1 VLAGH
6 GSARSCSSKVPT
18 MSGIGRACAAFPG
31 SSVVCVRSPVKTMK
45 SGSNESAFT
54 AATAFCSVPSAS
66 GFSAGPLKPQW
77 VSESCTK

>member
-1 VLAGH
+1 
-6 GSARSCSSKVPT
+6 
-18 MSGIGRACAAFPG
+18 
-31 SSVVCVRSPVKTMK
+31 VREIAVKTMK

-66 GFSAGPLKPQW
+66 GSAPVLETQW